1 MRILT
6 EGEMK
11 GKGERMMGG
20 RGNFLVHVEEEG
32 ITEICMRGVNL
43 CMFVVD
49 LTLNTQ
55 HAAALF
61 CL

>member
-1 MRILT
+1 
-6 EGEMK
+6 MK